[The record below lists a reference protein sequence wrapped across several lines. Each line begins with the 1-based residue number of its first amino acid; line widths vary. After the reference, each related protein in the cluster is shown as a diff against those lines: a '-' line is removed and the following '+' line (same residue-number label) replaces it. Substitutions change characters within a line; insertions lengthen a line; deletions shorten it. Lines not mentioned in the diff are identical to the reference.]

1 MFPAAATLSQ
11 DFNLEKQMMVHNAK
25 MKIQEEYKKKEKNV
39 DVQKRIKRSNELG
52 QSKVRKMKSREQM
65 LDGIKDDAI
74 AELARYSAKDAGAY
88 AALLKGLIVQG
99 LIKLNE
105 DEVYVRCRAADV
117 EAVRGAAAAAEGEYK
132 ALIAA
137 ECNGEAVSCVVKLD
151 TEQHLPPA
159 PSAGSPEAHAC
170 SGGVLLL
177 ARGGRL
183 RCDNTLDARL
193 GLCFTDLKPVVGKM
207 LFPKK

>member
-1 MFPAAATLSQ
+1 
-11 DFNLEKQMMVHNAK
+11 MMVHNAK

-39 DVQKRIKRSNELG
+39 DIQKRIKRSNELG
-52 QSKVRKMKSREQM
+52 QAKVRKMKSREQM
-65 LDGIKDDAI
+65 LDDIKADAMLQ
-74 AELARYSAKDAGAY
+74 LARFSTQDAGKY

-99 LIKLNE
+99 LVKLNE
-105 DEVYVRCRAADV
+105 DEVYVRGREADLA
-117 EAVRGAAAAAEGEYK
+117 AVRQAAAAAEGEYK
-132 ALIAA
+132 ALIAR
-137 ECNGEAVSCVVKLD
+137 ECNGEAVACTVKVD
-151 TEQHLPPA
+151 TERFLPPA
-159 PSAGSPEAHAC
+159 PVPGKPVAHAC

-177 ARGGRL
+177 ACGGRL